1 MLSIRTELLEKNED
15 QLKREYLKINAQ
27 NKNLKKK
34 KKKTL
39 SYRKYY

>member
-15 QLKREYLKINAQ
+15 QLKREYLKINAP

-34 KKKTL
+34 KKKNTII
-39 SYRKYY
+39 